1 MGTKSLLLA
10 ALAVCGTAAPATQ
23 APPNVQELIR
33 RSVNAIETDWNEA
46 PNYTFVER
54 DVESKH
60 DGVATVKTYQ
70 VLMIDGVPYNR
81 LVAINDRPLTPG
93 EQAGEQR
100 KLEIETARREHES
113 NRERNKR
120 LAKYMKERN
129 QDRAMLKA
137 MADAFDFQ
145 LVGEETVNGHDCWV
159 LTAKAKPGYQ
169 PSNRETKV
177 LTGMTGKLWIDKATD
192 QWVRVQAEVIK
203 PVNFYGF
210 FAKVGPGTNFAL
222 EQEPVGDK
230 IWLPKRFSMRVKAS
244 ALGMFN
250 ENSADDETYA
260 DYKPILKGAT
270 AVVSK

>member
-1 MGTKSLLLA
+1 MGPKSLLLV
-10 ALAVCGTAAPATQ
+10 ALAACGTAATAMQ
-23 APPNVQELIR
+23 PPPDVHQLIQ
-33 RSVNAIETDWNEA
+33 RSVEAIEADWKEA

-60 DGVATVKTYQ
+60 DGAPTIKTYQ
-70 VLMIDGVPYNR
+70 VMMIDGVPYNR
-81 LVAINDRPLTPG
+81 LIAINDQPLTPG
-93 EQAGEQR
+93 QQAEEQR
-100 KLEIETARREHES
+100 KLETEIAKREHES
-113 NRERNKR
+113 SRERNKR
-120 LAKYMKERN
+120 IAKYLKERN

-159 LTAKAKPGYQ
+159 LNANPKPGYQ
-169 PSNRETKV
+169 PTNRETKV
-177 LTGMTGKLWIDKATD
+177 LTGMTGKLWIDKSAN

-210 FAKVGPGTNFAL
+210 FAKVGPGTNFVL
-222 EQEPVGDK
+222 EQEPMGDK

-250 ENSADDETYA
+250 ENSTDDETYA

-270 AVVSK
+270 AAVSK

>member
-10 ALAVCGTAAPATQ
+10 ALGVCVTAAAATQ
-23 APPNVQELIR
+23 HPANVQELIR
-33 RSVNAIETDWNEA
+33 RSVNAIEMDWNEA

-60 DGVATVKTYQ
+60 DGAPTVKTYQ

-81 LVAINDRPLTPG
+81 LSAINDRPLTPG
-93 EQAGEQR
+93 EQAEAQR

-145 LVGEETVNGHDCWV
+145 LIGEETVNGHDCWV
-159 LTAKAKPGYQ
+159 LNAKPKPGFQ
-169 PSNRETKV
+169 PTNRETKV
-177 LTGMTGKLWIDKATD
+177 LTGMTGKLWIDKATN
-192 QWVRVQAEVIK
+192 QWVRVQAEVIN

-210 FAKVGPGTNFAL
+210 FAKVGPGTTFVL
-222 EQEPVGDK
+222 LPSPVGDK
-230 IWLPKRFSMRVKAS
+230 IWLPTRLSIRV
-244 ALGMFN
+244 
-250 ENSADDETYA
+250 
-260 DYKPILKGAT
+260 
-270 AVVSK
+270 

>member
-1 MGTKSLLLA
+1 MGTKSLFLVALA
-10 ALAVCGTAAPATQ
+10 AGGMTVSATQ
-23 APPNVQELIR
+23 PPPNVQELIR
-33 RSVNAIETDWNEA
+33 LSIDAIEADWKEA

-60 DGVATVKTYQ
+60 DGAPTVKTYQ

-81 LVAINDRPLTPG
+81 LIAINDQPLTPG
-93 EQAGEQR
+93 PQAEEQR

-113 NRERNKR
+113 KRERNKR

-145 LVGEETVNGHDCWV
+145 FVGEETVNGRDCWV
-159 LTAKAKPGYQ
+159 LNAKLKSGYQ
-169 PSNRETKV
+169 PTNRETKV
-177 LTGMTGKLWIDKATD
+177 LTGMTGKLWIDKATN
-192 QWVRVQAEVIK
+192 QWVRVQAEVIR

-210 FAKVGPGTNFAL
+210 FAKVGPGTNFVL

-250 ENSADDETYA
+250 ENSTDDETYA
-260 DYKPILKGAT
+260 DYKPILKGAS
-270 AVVSK
+270 AAVSK

>member
-10 ALAVCGTAAPATQ
+10 ALAVCGTAAAATQ
-23 APPNVQELIR
+23 PPPNVQELIR

-60 DGVATVKTYQ
+60 DGKPTIKTYQ
-70 VLMIDGVPYNR
+70 VLMIDGSQYNR
-81 LVAINDRPLTPG
+81 LTAMNDQPLTSG
-93 EQAGEQR
+93 EQAEEQR
-100 KLEIETARREHES
+100 KLEFEIAKREHES
-113 NRERNKR
+113 SRERNKR
-120 LAKYMKERN
+120 IAKYQKERN
-129 QDRAMLKA
+129 QDSAMLKA

-145 LVGEETVNGHDCWV
+145 LVGEETVNRHDCWV
-159 LTAKAKPGYQ
+159 LIAKPKPGYQ
-169 PSNRETKV
+169 PTNRETKV
-177 LTGMTGKLWIDKATD
+177 LTGMTGKLWIDKSAN

-210 FAKVGPGTNFAL
+210 FAKVGPGTNFVL

-250 ENSADDETYA
+250 ENSTDDETYA

-270 AVVSK
+270 AAVSK

>member
-10 ALAVCGTAAPATQ
+10 ALTACGATAATQ
-23 APPNVQELIR
+23 PPPNVQELIR
-33 RSVNAIETDWNEA
+33 RSVHAIEADWNEA

-60 DGVATVKTYQ
+60 DGAPTIKTYK

-81 LVAINDRPLTPG
+81 LIAINDQPLTPG
-93 EQAGEQR
+93 EQAEEQR

-145 LVGEETVNGHDCWV
+145 LVGEETVTGHDCWV

-169 PSNRETKV
+169 PTNRETKV
-177 LTGMTGKLWIDKATD
+177 LTGMTGKLWIDKSTN

-203 PVNFYGF
+203 PVNFYGC
-210 FAKVGPGTNFAL
+210 FAKVGPGTNFIL

-250 ENSADDETYA
+250 ENSTDDETYA

-270 AVVSK
+270 AAVSR